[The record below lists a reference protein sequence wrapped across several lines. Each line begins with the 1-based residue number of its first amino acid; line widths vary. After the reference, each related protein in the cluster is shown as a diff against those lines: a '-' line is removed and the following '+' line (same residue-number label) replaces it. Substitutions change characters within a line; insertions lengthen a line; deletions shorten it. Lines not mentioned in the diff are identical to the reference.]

1 MDHLYKQ
8 IVAFQRKCN
17 DYIDDHAHNIARS
30 LKQEVQRLEDEAQV
44 RKHPRSLED
53 RVKRV
58 IQQLEHAGEHGVMSH
73 HHVRELVERGE
84 DFRRELRALG

>member
-8 IVAFQRKCN
+8 IVAFQFKVK
-17 DYIDDHAHNIARS
+17 DYTDDPSHHVAQS

-44 RKHPRSLED
+44 RKNPRSLED

-58 IQQLEHAGEHGVMSH
+58 IRILEEAGEAEVMDH
-73 HHVRELVERGE
+73 HHAEELIERCE
-84 DFRRELRALG
+84 DFRQDLRKMF